1 MTIKRLTALLLALL
15 LAMSLAACG
24 GEDGDTTTDT
34 TTTTGDA
41 TTTTTTAAPLDEATK
56 KQMVKSLMEAC
67 ASMTA
72 YAVEETVQVSFEMNG
87 NIAAASKM
95 DAKLTVT
102 PDGVTALC
110 EQELAD
116 GLQSVS
122 LYSTGE
128 RLYVADG
135 DYRFTLE
142 LPLDEA
148 LRNYGAVTLK
158 RMPGFDSAAL
168 GDAMTLTESEG
179 GYTLSCTLSGNAV
192 KGELATLAQELL
204 GEMSTTLEDADVT
217 MLAVTAEL
225 ATDGTPRR
233 IAYAMTENALSDG
246 NFYTISAAVD
256 ATFTAVGDAVT
267 LTPPADLGDY
277 QAAETEYNAIVNALR
292 DENGKIISNAKDIYD
307 SLVSQYGKELVD
319 SVLYML
325 GVAA

>member
-1 MTIKRLTALLLALL
+1 MTIKRLAALLAALVM
-15 LAMSLAACG
+15 AMSLAACG
-24 GEDGDTTTDT
+24 GEDGDTTSDT
-34 TTTTGDA
+34 TTTSGDA

-56 KQMVKSLMEAC
+56 QQMVKSLMEAC

-72 YAVEETVQVSFEMNG
+72 YSVEETVQVSFEANG
-87 NIAAASKM
+87 SIVAASKM
-95 DAKLTVT
+95 DVNLTVT

-122 LYSTGE
+122 LYSAGE

-148 LRNYGAVTLK
+148 LKNYGAVTLK

-168 GDAMTLTESEG
+168 ADAMTLTESEG
-179 GYTLSCTLSGNAV
+179 GYTLSCTLSGDAV

-204 GEMSTTLEDADVT
+204 GEISTTLEDADVT

-225 ATDGTPRR
+225 AADGTPRR
-233 IAYAMTENALSDG
+233 IAYSMTENALSNG
-246 NFYTISAAVD
+246 NFYTIAAAVD
-256 ATFTAVGDAVT
+256 ATFTAVGDTVT
-267 LTPPADLGDY
+267 LTPPADLESY
-277 QAAETEYNAIVNALR
+277 EAAETEYTAILNALR
-292 DENGKIISNAKDIYD
+292 DENGAIISNASEIYD
-307 SLVSQYGKELVD
+307 TLTAQYGKELVD
-319 SVLYML
+319 SVLYMI
-325 GVAA
+325 GVAV